1 MFGRQAAPTRVYA
14 YGAKRPHE
22 GLDAFRSEERAMHR
36 LRNSLVEIELD
47 RRKAARDAVLA
58 RFPEIAEAEER
69 IAAIDAEIE
78 SLRAE
83 IRRRNSAERR
93 RRPADDPATPRIA
106 ELRAERGAIVG
117 KHDPEADPCPCLR
130 CRRRAAYAD
139 PALAAALAAVEDEA
153 RSRQKALYAARETSW
168 ANFNAVAQSMSR
180 IRSGPPPRFV
190 PWTGLRGRA
199 VVQIQGGATWDEL
212 LSGVRQVQVA
222 HVDVDTPAFR
232 ATRRGGV
239 VMVRPPAAQPGG
251 RRSKRPWYT
260 VRLRIGRDARG
271 DDQSRWVAVRF
282 ALHRPIPADAR
293 IQQVWIVRR
302 RAGVTDDWSVQF
314 VVARS
319 AGWARPD
326 TAEASGACGVDLR
339 WRELED
345 GSLLVAYVE
354 GQDGHREE
362 LVIPRSRLDQLRYTE
377 HLRSIRDRE
386 FDRAKAALIQWLST
400 AENTPDWLREAT
412 ASLDRWRSAPRLAGL
427 VLRWRENRFDGD
439 SEIVERMEA
448 WRAQDRHLADWA
460 AAQRRKFERWRLDA
474 YRRFAARLRWRYETA
489 ILEDTDW
496 RELLSRPPAER
507 EDEPEVMNRRW
518 SARAASPGLIRQV
531 VQQSIEDTRLVDP
544 ADTSRRCSICG
555 AGPARDWEPEH
566 ERTYRCE
573 AGHHMPV
580 WRNAALN
587 LLAAASGAVVSE

>member
-1 MFGRQAAPTRVYA
+1 MFGRESHPTRVYA

-22 GLDAFRSEERAMHR
+22 GLDAYWAEERAMHR
-36 LRNSLVEIELD
+36 LRNALVEIELD
-47 RRKAARDAVLA
+47 RRIAARDAVLA

-78 SLRAE
+78 HLRAE
-83 IRRRNSAERR
+83 IRERNSRVR
-93 RRPADDPATPRIA
+93 KRRPEDDPATRWIA
-106 ELRAERGAIVG
+106 ELREERREVAG
-117 KHDPEADPCPCLR
+117 KHDPAAESCECLR
-130 CRRRAAYAD
+130 CRRRRAYAD
-139 PALAAALAAVEDEA
+139 PDLADALARIEEEA
-153 RSRQKALYAARETSW
+153 RDRIKALYAARETSW
-168 ANFNAVAQSMSR
+168 ANFNAVRQAAGSM
-180 IRSGPPPRFV
+180 RSGPPPRFV
-190 PWTGLRGRA
+190 PWTGLRGRV

-212 LSGVRQVQVA
+212 VAGHRQVKV
-222 HVDVDTPAFR
+222 TPLPLPAN
-232 ATRRGGV
+232 A
-239 VMVRPPAAQPGG
+239 RPDG
-251 RRSKRPWYT
+251 RRSRRPWHEL
-260 VRLRIGRDARG
+260 RLRIGRDARG
-271 DDQSRWVAVRF
+271 DDRSRWVAVRF

-314 VVARS
+314 VVARA

-354 GQDGHREE
+354 GEDGHREE
-362 LVIPRSRLDQLRYTE
+362 LVIPRARLDQLRHTE
-377 HLRSIRDRE
+377 HLRSIRDQE

-400 AENTPDWLREAT
+400 AEDVPDWLREET
-412 ASLDRWRSAPRLAGL
+412 ASLDRWRSAARLAGL

-439 SEIVERMEA
+439 DEIHARMEA

-460 AAQRRKFERWRLDA
+460 AAQRRKFERWRLDL
-474 YRRFAARLRWRYETA
+474 YRRFAARLRWRYDTA

-507 EDEPEVMNRRW
+507 ETEPETLNRRW
-518 SARAASPGLIRQV
+518 YARAASPGLIRQV

-555 AGPARDWEPEH
+555 SGPAHDWDPARETE
-566 ERTYRCE
+566 YRCQ
-573 AGHHMPV
+573 AGHRMRV
-580 WRNAALN
+580 WRNAARN

>member
-1 MFGRQAAPTRVYA
+1 MFGRESHPTRVYA

-22 GLDAFRSEERAMHR
+22 GLDAYWAEERAMHR
-36 LRNSLVEIELD
+36 LRNALVEIELD

-83 IRRRNSAERR
+83 IRERNSRARK
-93 RRPADDPATPRIA
+93 RRPEDDPATRRIA
-106 ELRAERGAIVG
+106 ELRDERRAIVG
-117 KHDPEADPCPCLR
+117 KHDPAAESCECLR
-130 CRRRAAYAD
+130 CRRRRAYAD
-139 PALAAALAAVEDEA
+139 PDLADALARIEDEA
-153 RSRQKALYAARETSW
+153 RDRTKALYAGREMSW

-180 IRSGPPPRFV
+180 IRSGPPPRFA
-190 PWTGLRGRA
+190 PWTGARGRV
-199 VVQIQGGATWDEL
+199 VVQIQGGATWGEL
-212 LSGVRQVQVA
+212 VAGHRQVRVTPLPLPA
-222 HVDVDTPAFR
+222 HA
-232 ATRRGGV
+232 
-239 VMVRPPAAQPGG
+239 RPDG
-251 RRSKRPWYT
+251 RRSRRPWHEL
-260 VRLRIGRDARG
+260 RLRIGRDARG
-271 DDQSRWVAVRF
+271 DDRSRWVAVRF

-302 RAGVTDDWSVQF
+302 RNGVTDDWSVQF

-339 WRELED
+339 WRTLED

-354 GQDGHREE
+354 GEDGHREE
-362 LVIPRSRLDQLRYTE
+362 LVIPRARLDQLRYTE

-386 FDRAKAALIQWLST
+386 FDRAKAALLQWLST

-460 AAQRRKFERWRLDA
+460 AAQRRKFERWRLDL

-496 RELLSRPPAER
+496 RELLSRPPAEQ
-507 EDEPEVMNRRW
+507 EDQPEVLNRRW
-518 SARAASPGLIRQV
+518 YARAASPGLIRQV
-531 VQQSIEDTRLVDP
+531 VQQSIEDTRLIDP
-544 ADTSRRCSICG
+544 AYTSRRCSLCG
-555 AGPARDWEPEH
+555 AGPAHDWEPER
-566 ERTYRCE
+566 ERMYCCE

-580 WRNAALN
+580 WHNAARN

>member
-1 MFGRQAAPTRVYA
+1 MFGRDSIPTRVYA

-22 GLDAFRSEERAMHR
+22 GLDAYWAEERAMHR
-36 LRNSLVEIELD
+36 LRNALVEIELD
-47 RRKAARDAVLA
+47 RRKAAREAVLA

-117 KHDPEADPCPCLR
+117 KHDPAAESCECLR
-130 CRRRAAYAD
+130 CRRRRAYAD
-139 PALAAALAAVEDEA
+139 PDLAGELARIEEGA
-153 RSRQKALYAARETSW
+153 RVRTKALYAGRETSW

-180 IRSGPPPRFV
+180 IRSGPPPRFA
-190 PWTGLRGRA
+190 PWTGLRGRV

-212 LSGVRQVQVA
+212 LAGHRQVKV
-222 HVDVDTPAFR
+222 TPLPLPAN
-232 ATRRGGV
+232 A
-239 VMVRPPAAQPGG
+239 RPDG
-251 RRSKRPWYT
+251 RRARRPWHEL
-260 VRLRIGRDARG
+260 RLRIGRDARG
-271 DDQSRWVAVRF
+271 DDRSRWVAVRF

-293 IQQVWIVRR
+293 IQQVWLVRR
-302 RAGVTDDWSVQF
+302 RAGVSDTWSVQF
-314 VVARS
+314 VLARA

-362 LVIPRSRLDQLRYTE
+362 LVIPRARLDQLRYTE

-386 FDRAKAALIQWLST
+386 FDRAKAALLQWLST
-400 AENTPDWLREAT
+400 AEDVPDWLREAT

-439 SEIVERMEA
+439 SEIYARMEA
-448 WRAQDRHLADWA
+448 WRAQDRHLADWE
-460 AAQRRKFERWRLDA
+460 AAQRRNFERWRLDA
-474 YRRFAARLRWRYETA
+474 YRRFAARLRWHYETA
-489 ILEDTDW
+489 ILEDIDW
-496 RELLSRPPAER
+496 HELLSRPPAE
-507 EDEPEVMNRRW
+507 EQDEPETMNRRW
-518 SARAASPGLIRQV
+518 YARVASPGLIRQV
-531 VQQSIEDTRLVDP
+531 VQQSIADTRLVDP
-544 ADTSRRCSICG
+544 AGTSRSCSICG
-555 AGPARDWEPEH
+555 SGPAHDWEPGH
-566 ERTYRCE
+566 ERTYRCA

-580 WRNAALN
+580 WRNAARN
-587 LLAAASGAVVSE
+587 LLSAASGEVASG

>member
-1 MFGRQAAPTRVYA
+1 MFGRDSMPTRVYA

-22 GLDAFRSEERAMHR
+22 GLDAYWAEERAMHR
-36 LRNSLVEIELD
+36 LRNALVEIELD

-78 SLRAE
+78 RLRAE

-117 KHDPEADPCPCLR
+117 KHDPAAESCECLR
-130 CRRRAAYAD
+130 CRRRRAYAD
-139 PALAAALAAVEDEA
+139 PDLADALARIEDEA
-153 RSRQKALYAARETSW
+153 RDRTKALYAGREMSW

-180 IRSGPPPRFV
+180 IRSGPPPRFA
-190 PWTGLRGRA
+190 PWTGARGRV
-199 VVQIQGGATWDEL
+199 VVQIQGGATWGEL
-212 LSGVRQVQVA
+212 VAGHRQVRVTPLPLPA
-222 HVDVDTPAFR
+222 HA
-232 ATRRGGV
+232 
-239 VMVRPPAAQPGG
+239 RPDG
-251 RRSKRPWYT
+251 RRSRRPWHEL
-260 VRLRIGRDARG
+260 RLRIGRDARG
-271 DDQSRWVAVRF
+271 DDRSRWVAVRF

-302 RAGVTDDWSVQF
+302 RNGVTDDWSVQF

-339 WRELED
+339 WRTLED

-354 GQDGHREE
+354 GEDGHREE
-362 LVIPRSRLDQLRYTE
+362 LVIPRARLDQLRYTE

-386 FDRAKAALIQWLST
+386 FDRAKAALLQWLST
-400 AENTPDWLREAT
+400 AEDVPDWLREAT

-460 AAQRRKFERWRLDA
+460 AAQRRKFERWRLDL
-474 YRRFAARLRWRYETA
+474 YRRFAARLRWRYDTA

-507 EDEPEVMNRRW
+507 ETEPETLNRRW
-518 SARAASPGLIRQV
+518 YARAASPGLIRQV
-531 VQQSIEDTRLVDP
+531 VQQSIADTRLVDP
-544 ADTSRRCSICG
+544 ADTSRRCSVCG
-555 AGPARDWEPEH
+555 ADAESDWDPASETE
-566 ERTYRCE
+566 YRCQ
-573 AGHHMPV
+573 AGHRMRV
-580 WRNAALN
+580 WRNAARN

>member
-1 MFGRQAAPTRVYA
+1 MFGRDSMPTRVYA
-14 YGAKRPHE
+14 YGAKMPHE
-22 GLDAFRSEERAMHR
+22 GLDAYWAEERAMHW
-36 LRNSLVEIELD
+36 LRNALVEIELD

-78 SLRAE
+78 RLRAE
-83 IRRRNSAERR
+83 IRERNSRARK
-93 RRPADDPATPRIA
+93 RRPEEDPATRRIA
-106 ELRAERGAIVG
+106 ELRDERREVVG
-117 KHDPEADPCPCLR
+117 KHDPAAESCECLR
-130 CRRRAAYAD
+130 CRRRRAYAD
-139 PALAAALAAVEDEA
+139 PDLADALARIEEEA
-153 RSRQKALYAARETSW
+153 RVRTKALYAGREMSW
-168 ANFNAVAQSMSR
+168 ANFNAVVQSMSR
-180 IRSGPPPRFV
+180 IRSGPPPRFA
-190 PWTGLRGRA
+190 PWTGARGRV
-199 VVQIQGGATWDEL
+199 VVQIQGGATWDDL
-212 LSGVRQVQVA
+212 LSGHRQVQV
-222 HVDVDTPAFR
+222 TPLPLPAN
-232 ATRRGGV
+232 A
-239 VMVRPPAAQPGG
+239 RPDG
-251 RRSKRPWYT
+251 RRSRRPWHEL
-260 VRLRIGRDARG
+260 RLRIGRDARG
-271 DDQSRWVAVRF
+271 DDRSRWVAVRF

-293 IQQVWIVRR
+293 IQQVWLVRR

-314 VVARS
+314 VVARP

-339 WRELED
+339 WRTLED

-354 GQDGHREE
+354 GEDGHREE
-362 LVIPRSRLDQLRYTE
+362 LVIPRARLDQLRYTE

-386 FDRAKAALIQWLST
+386 FDRAKAALLQWLST
-400 AENTPDWLREAT
+400 AEDVPDWLREAT

-460 AAQRRKFERWRLDA
+460 AAQRRKFERWRLDL

-489 ILEDTDW
+489 LLEDTDW

-507 EDEPEVMNRRW
+507 EGEPETLNRRW
-518 SARAASPGLIRQV
+518 YARVASPGLIRQV
-531 VQQSIEDTRLVDP
+531 IQQSVDDTRFVDLT
-544 ADTSRRCSICG
+544 DTSRRCSICG
-555 AGPARDWEPEH
+555 SGPAHDWEPER

-573 AGHHMPV
+573 AGHHMFV
-580 WRNAALN
+580 WRNAARN